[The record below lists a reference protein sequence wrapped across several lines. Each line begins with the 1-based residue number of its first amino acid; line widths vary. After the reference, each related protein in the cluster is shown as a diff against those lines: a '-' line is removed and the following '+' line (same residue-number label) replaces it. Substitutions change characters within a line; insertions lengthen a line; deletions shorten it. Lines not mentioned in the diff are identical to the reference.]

1 MGAAVLPGEKGGGSA
16 PRAGG
21 GERCLQRGAPR
32 VREGTGVP
40 RLRLGGGGGGVTS
53 LRGEGRRVAVRGD
66 PVCEGGKGGCPLR
79 GREYPARG
87 KEGCAV
93 CAGGEEQCAVPPGGV
108 RGPGRRRRRL
118 ARAGGGVLQ
127 EGGPGWEWQG
137 TKRGWPGW
145 RGAGGVSQLAACFG
159 TGLVALCLS
168 EKVSSTLLFQALF
181 CSRCNR
187 FLPSPDPF
195 CSSVLIVPWALNRLV
210 EVWVQEGV
218 LGISSEMQ
226 PLEMGM

>member
-1 MGAAVLPGEKGGGSA
+1 M
-16 PRAGG
+16 
-21 GERCLQRGAPR
+21 
-32 VREGTGVP
+32 
-40 RLRLGGGGGGVTS
+40 
-53 LRGEGRRVAVRGD
+53 
-66 PVCEGGKGGCPLR
+66 
-79 GREYPARG
+79 
-87 KEGCAV
+87 
-93 CAGGEEQCAVPPGGV
+93 
-108 RGPGRRRRRL
+108 
-118 ARAGGGVLQ
+118 
-127 EGGPGWEWQG
+127 
-137 TKRGWPGW
+137 
-145 RGAGGVSQLAACFG
+145 SQLAACFG